1 MTVSPPV
8 GGGMQEDRVTRP
20 PMTAP
25 VQQREDVGRS
35 YRNVVILLVAILA
48 LLVVL
53 SVFLTVDMFM

>member
-1 MTVSPPV
+1 
-8 GGGMQEDRVTRP
+8 MQEDRVTRP